1 MDTRFWG
8 PPGWKL
14 LHQIA
19 YQYPENPTPE
29 EKLNYGIFYS
39 NLGNVLPCKYC
50 RNSFTKYHNHL
61 PVHGLLDSRKKL
73 TEWVYLIHNKV
84 NGKLRRQGFLDTPN
98 PSFKEVNEKYAECAD
113 VKCQLPGWDFIY
125 SLVFNY
131 SIDNPPPQQAS
142 GYVTFF
148 TYLGKVIPC
157 PEYRKYYNDLF
168 NKDPVENHLTTQDS
182 LLKWLYNINCQ
193 INTKLNEKNKDF
205 ARLCSFYEGFKAG
218 ACKKKSHKGKTCH
231 KKTLKLPV
239 SHKIFTLNHNS
250 TKKK

>member
-19 YQYPENPTPE
+19 YQYPENPTPD

-50 RNSFTKYHNHL
+50 RNSFTKYHNNL
-61 PVHGLLDSRKKL
+61 PVHGFLDSREKL

-131 SIDNPPPQQAS
+131 SVENPPPQQAS